1 MDAKYE
7 QEADN
12 GKRLLLL
19 PGLICDSRIFEPQ
32 IAAFGDA
39 VAAADYGDADDLG
52 AMADRALTA
61 APPRFAL
68 LGHSMGARV
77 ALEIIRRAPQR
88 VTRLALVSTGVHL
101 PEPGEA
107 AKRHALREIGRAQGM
122 AALVDAWLPP
132 MVAPA
137 RRDDAAFM
145 VPLRAMCIDAGLP
158 RFEAQIHAL
167 LNRPEVESLLPR
179 LTCPVLVAT
188 GSEDQWSPP
197 DQHAAIAALI
207 PDARLVVVEGSGHM
221 LPREAPDALNA
232 AITDW
237 LDRPVPSDA
246 MKKGEAR

>member
-7 QEADN
+7 QGADD
-12 GKRLLLL
+12 GEQLLLL
-19 PGLICDSRIFEPQ
+19 PGLICDSRIFAPQ
-32 IAAFGDA
+32 IAAFGNA

-52 AMADRALTA
+52 AMADRVLTA

-88 VTRLALVSTGVHL
+88 VTRLALISTGVHL

-107 AKRHALREIGRAQGM
+107 AKRYALRDIGRAQGM

-132 MVAPA
+132 MVGPP
-137 RRDDAAFM
+137 RRDDAVFM
-145 VPLRAMCIDAGLP
+145 AAPRAMCIDAGLP

-167 LNRPEVESLLPR
+167 LNRPEVESLLR
-179 LTCPVLVAT
+179 SLTCPVLVAT

-197 DQHAAIAALI
+197 DQHAAMAALI

-221 LPREAPDALNA
+221 LPLEAPDALNI
-232 AITDW
+232 AIAGW
-237 LDRPVPSDA
+237 LKRPVASDV
-246 MKKGEAR
+246 MTKGEVR

>member
-1 MDAKYE
+1 MDANYE
-7 QEADN
+7 RRAEDGEQ
-12 GKRLLLL
+12 LLLL
-19 PGLICDSRIFEPQ
+19 PGLICDSRIFAPQ
-32 IAAFGDA
+32 VAAFDTA

-52 AMADRALTA
+52 AMADRVLAA
-61 APPRFAL
+61 APSQFAL

-88 VTRLALVSTGVHL
+88 VTRLALISTGVHL
-101 PEPGEA
+101 PDPGEA
-107 AKRHALREIGRAQGM
+107 AKRHALRDIGRAQGM

-145 VPLRAMCIDAGLP
+145 APLRAMCIDAGLP
-158 RFEAQIHAL
+158 RFEAQVRAL

-179 LTCPVLVAT
+179 LNCPVLVAT

-197 DQHAAIAALI
+197 DQHAAMAALI
-207 PDARLVVVEGSGHM
+207 PNARLVVVEGSGHM

-237 LDRPVPSDA
+237 LERPVPSDV
-246 MKKGEAR
+246 MTKGEVR